1 MTDKTTPS
9 TESDTADATRK
20 RATGASRRSAAPRR
34 APARKGGADAAA
46 PAARP
51 RAAADEPAAQ
61 LRRRVAEREDA
72 ARQETAAV
80 LADIAR
86 RYQAAGPGRAGGA
99 ARGDR
104 GAVAG

>member
-1 MTDKTTPS
+1 M
-9 TESDTADATRK
+9 
-20 RATGASRRSAAPRR
+20 RR
-34 APARKGGADAAA
+34 A
-46 PAARP
+46 AARP

-86 RYQAAGPGRAGGA
+86 RYQAAGPGQAGGA

>member
-20 RATGASRRSAAPRR
+20 RATGASVATRRR
-34 APARKGGADAAA
+34 AARRRAGRPDAAA

-51 RAAADEPAAQ
+51 RAAADEP
-61 LRRRVAEREDA
+61 RRSCAVAEREDA

-86 RYQAAGPGRAGGA
+86 RYQAAGPGQAGGA

>member
-9 TESDTADATRK
+9 TESDGGRDAAHGRF
-20 RATGASRRSAAPRR
+20 RRSAARARAGAQGRR
-34 APARKGGADAAA
+34 RCGRAG
-46 PAARP
+46 RP
-51 RAAADEPAAQ
+51 RAVADEPAAQ

-86 RYQAAGPGRAGGA
+86 RTRPPAPARRRRA

>member
-20 RATGASRRSAAPRR
+20 RHGRFRRSAAPRR

-86 RYQAAGPGRAGGA
+86 RYQAAGPGQCRRRC
-99 ARGDR
+99 AR
-104 GAVAG
+104 